1 MQGYASLIG
10 WLGGVAI
17 LFGLLSL
24 LLQLFS
30 GTPMLG
36 SDLWWILGNF
46 AVGVVLLTVALLS
59 GFDALRERMRSD
71 EARRAGKYGTSA
83 LLGTALGIVLLVMLA
98 FLSTRYHARWD
109 WTEARSHS
117 LSPQTL
123 KLLEGL
129 ERDVEVT
136 ALFSA
141 ITSPPARE
149 LLDRY
154 SYVSD
159 RFKVSFADP
168 QAQPGLVRGLGIS
181 PERLEGGLIHLTIG
195 EESVEVTE
203 LSEEKL
209 TNAILKLIRREQK
222 NVHFLIGHNERPVE
236 GEGADGKE
244 GFSFAKNALE
254 NENYLVHTLLL
265 AAKGEVPEDADVVIL
280 AGPTRPLY
288 DTERKA
294 LDRYLKRGGALLVLL
309 DPRAK
314 TNVYQDLARW
324 GVSVEE
330 DVIVDR
336 VQGLFGRPVS
346 PLAAQYGDHPITR
359 ELRDATLFHVARSV
373 GAAPGWEGD
382 FTTLVLTSE
391 ASWGERD
398 LDRFFTAGTAELDGD
413 DLAGPVSIAVAGIL
427 RRMDEDGAGEEG
439 SPSQEEGGDA
449 ESEQKPEARLVVI
462 GDSDFAANQLIGE
475 FRNRDLFLNAVNW
488 LLGDVEAISIRP
500 DQARASRMQLS
511 SEQFLQIRYLSLF
524 VLPEAIAVLGV
535 LSWWARRRAP
545 GHLARVRGTP
555 KGRSSMTEPGT
566 SE

>member
-1 MQGYASLIG
+1 MQAYVSLIG

-36 SDLWWILGNF
+36 SDLWWIFGNF
-46 AVGVVLLTVALLS
+46 AVGVVLLAIALVSSLDS
-59 GFDALRERMRSD
+59 LRERMRSD

-83 LLGTALGIVLLVMLA
+83 LLGTALGIVLLAMLA
-98 FLSTRYHARWD
+98 FFSTRYHARWD
-109 WTEARSHS
+109 WTEAGSHS
-117 LSPQTL
+117 LSSQTL

-141 ITSPPARE
+141 ITAPPARE

-159 RFKVSFADP
+159 RFKVTFADP
-168 QAQPGLVRGLGIS
+168 QAKPGLVRGLGIS

-195 EESVEVTE
+195 EESVEVAE

-209 TNAILKLIRREQK
+209 TNSILKLTRREQK
-222 NVHFLIGHNERPVE
+222 KVYFLIGHNERPVE
-236 GEGADGKE
+236 GEGADGSE
-244 GFSFAKNALE
+244 GFAFARNALE
-254 NENYLVHTLLL
+254 NEHYQVHTLML

-280 AGPTRPLY
+280 AGATRPLY
-288 DTERKA
+288 DTEHKV
-294 LDRYLKRGGALLVLL
+294 LDRYLERGGALLVLV

-314 TNVYQDLARW
+314 TDLYQDLARW
-324 GVSVEE
+324 GVDVGE
-330 DVIVDR
+330 DVVVDR

-373 GAAPGWEGD
+373 RPKAEGQGD

-398 LDRFFTAGTAELDGD
+398 LDRFFSDGEAEFGGD
-413 DLAGPVSIAVAGIL
+413 DLAGPVPIAVAGVL
-427 RRMDEDGAGEEG
+427 RPVGDAEEG
-439 SPSQEEGGDA
+439 EGDSPGPEGGDDA
-449 ESEQKPEARLVVI
+449 ESKEGPEARLVVI
-462 GDSDFAANQLIGE
+462 GDSDFAGNQLIGE
-475 FRNRDLFLNAVNW
+475 FRNRDLFVNAVNW

-511 SEQFLQIRYLSLF
+511 GEQFLQIRYLSLF
-524 VLPEAIAVLGV
+524 VLPQAIAVLGV
-535 LSWWARRRAP
+535 FAWWLRRRAP
-545 GHLARVRGTP
+545 GR
-555 KGRSSMTEPGT
+555 
-566 SE
+566 

>member
-1 MQGYASLIG
+1 MQAYVSLIG

-46 AVGVVLLTVALLS
+46 AVGVVLLAIALVSSLDS
-59 GFDALRERMRSD
+59 LRERMRSD

-83 LLGTALGIVLLVMLA
+83 LLGTALGIVLLTMLA

-109 WTEARSHS
+109 WTEASSHS
-117 LSPQTL
+117 LSSQTL

-141 ITSPPARE
+141 ITAPPARD

-159 RFKVSFADP
+159 RFKVTFADP
-168 QAQPGLVRGLGIS
+168 QAQPGLVRGLGVS
-181 PERLEGGLIHLTIG
+181 PERLEAGLIHLTIG
-195 EESVEVTE
+195 EESVEIAE

-209 TNAILKLIRREQK
+209 TNAILKLTRREQK
-222 NVHFLIGHNERPVE
+222 KVYFLIGHNEHPVE
-236 GEGADGKE
+236 GEGADGSE
-244 GFSFAKNALE
+244 GFGFAKNALE
-254 NENYLVHTLLL
+254 NESYQVSTLLL

-280 AGPTRPLY
+280 AGATRPLY
-288 DTERKA
+288 DTEHKA
-294 LDRYLKRGGALLVLL
+294 LDRYLERGGALLVLL

-314 TNVYQDLARW
+314 TDVYQDLARW
-324 GVSVEE
+324 GVEVGD
-330 DVIVDR
+330 DVVVDR

-359 ELRDATLFHVARSV
+359 ELREATLFHVARSV
-373 GAAPGWEGD
+373 QPKVEGQGD

-398 LDRFFTAGTAELDGD
+398 LDRFFSDGQAEFGGD
-413 DLAGPVSIAVAGIL
+413 DLAGPVPIAVAGVL
-427 RRMDEDGAGEEG
+427 RPVGDAEEG
-439 SPSQEEGGDA
+439 EGDSPGPEGGDDA
-449 ESEQKPEARLVVI
+449 ESKERPEARLVVI
-462 GDSDFAANQLIGE
+462 GDSDFAGNQLIGE
-475 FRNRDLFLNAVNW
+475 YRNRDLFVNAVNW
-488 LLGDVEAISIRP
+488 LLGDVDAISIRP
-500 DQARASRMQLS
+500 GQARASRMQLS
-511 SEQFLQIRYLSLF
+511 GEQFLQIRYLSLF
-524 VLPEAIAVLGV
+524 LLPQAIAVLGV
-535 LSWWARRRAP
+535 FAWWWRRRAP
-545 GHLARVRGTP
+545 GR
-555 KGRSSMTEPGT
+555 
-566 SE
+566 

>member
-1 MQGYASLIG
+1 MQRYASLIG

-30 GTPMLG
+30 GTPMLR

-46 AVGVVLLTVALLS
+46 VVGAVLLAIALVSSLDS
-59 GFDALRERMRSD
+59 LRERMKSD

-83 LLGTALGIVLLVMLA
+83 LLGTALGIALLVMLA

-109 WTEARSHS
+109 WTEAGSHS
-117 LSPQTL
+117 LSSQTL

-141 ITSPPARE
+141 ITAPPARE

-154 SYVSD
+154 TYVSD
-159 RFKVSFADP
+159 RFKVTFADP
-168 QAQPGLVRGLGIS
+168 QAQPGLVHGLGIA

-195 EESVEVTE
+195 EESVEITE
-203 LSEEKL
+203 LSEDKL
-209 TNAILKLIRREQK
+209 TNAILKLTRHEQK
-222 NVHFLIGHNERPVE
+222 NVYFLIGHNERPVE
-236 GEGADGKE
+236 GEGADGTE
-244 GFSFAKNALE
+244 GFAFAKNALE
-254 NENYLVHTLLL
+254 NENYQVHTLLL
-265 AAKGEVPEDADVVIL
+265 AAKGEVPEDGDVVIL
-280 AGPTRPLY
+280 AGATRSLHE
-288 DTERKA
+288 TEHKA
-294 LDRYLKRGGALLVLL
+294 LDRYLERGGALLVLV

-314 TNVYQDLARW
+314 TDIYQDLARW
-324 GVSVEE
+324 GVEVGE

-373 GAAPGWEGD
+373 QPKAGGQGE
-382 FTTLVLTSE
+382 FETLVLTSE

-398 LDRFFTAGTAELDGD
+398 LDRFFSAGKAEFGGD
-413 DLAGPVSIAVAGIL
+413 DLAGPVSIAVAGVL
-427 RRMDEDGAGEEG
+427 RPVGDDEAGEG
-439 SPSQEEGGDA
+439 DGDA
-449 ESEQKPEARLVVI
+449 ESEPRPEARVVVI
-462 GDSDFAANQLIGE
+462 GDSDFAGNQLIGE
-475 FRNRDLFLNAVNW
+475 FRNRDFFVNAVNW

-500 DQARASRMQLS
+500 DPARASRMQLS

-524 VLPEAIAVLGV
+524 VLPQAIAVLGV
-535 LSWWARRRAP
+535 ISWWLRRRAP
-545 GHLARVRGTP
+545 GR
-555 KGRSSMTEPGT
+555 
-566 SE
+566 

>member
-1 MQGYASLIG
+1 MQGYASLVG

-46 AVGVVLLTVALLS
+46 VIGAVLLAVALLS
-59 GFDALRERMRSD
+59 SLDALRERMRSD

-109 WTEARSHS
+109 WTEAASHS
-117 LSPQTL
+117 LSSQTL
-123 KLLEGL
+123 KLLGGL

-141 ITSPPARE
+141 ITAPPARE

-159 RFKVSFADP
+159 RFKVTFADP
-168 QAQPGLVRGLGIS
+168 LAQPGLVRGLGIS

-195 EESVEVTE
+195 EESVEITE

-209 TNAILKLIRREQK
+209 TNAILKLTRREQK
-222 NVHFLIGHNERPVE
+222 NVYFLIGHNERPVE
-236 GEGADGKE
+236 GEEADGSD
-244 GFSFAKNALE
+244 GFAFARNALE
-254 NENYLVHTLLL
+254 NENYQARTLLL
-265 AAKGEVPEDADVVIL
+265 AAEGEVPEGADVVIL

-288 DTERKA
+288 DTEHKA
-294 LDRYLKRGGALLVLL
+294 LARYLERGGALLVLV

-314 TNVYQDLARW
+314 TDVFEDLARW
-324 GVSVEE
+324 GFEVGE
-330 DVIVDR
+330 DVVVDR

-373 GAAPGWEGD
+373 RPKAGGEGE
-382 FTTLVLTSE
+382 FTPLVLTSE

-398 LDRFFTAGTAELDGD
+398 LDRFFSAGEAEFGGD
-413 DLAGPVSIAVAGIL
+413 DLAGPVSIAVAGVL
-427 RRMDEDGAGEEG
+427 RPVGDAEEDEGG
-439 SPSQEEGGDA
+439 SPDPEGGGDA
-449 ESEQKPEARLVVI
+449 ESTQSLEARVVVI

-475 FRNRDLFLNAVNW
+475 FRNRDLFVNAVNW
-488 LLGDVEAISIRP
+488 LLGDVDAISIRP
-500 DQARASRMQLS
+500 GQARASRMQLS

-524 VLPEAIAVLGV
+524 VLPQAIAILGV
-535 LSWWARRRAP
+535 LSWWLRRRAP
-545 GHLARVRGTP
+545 GR
-555 KGRSSMTEPGT
+555 
-566 SE
+566 